1 MTQPV
6 PRKFTF
12 DTVFEGGRVI
22 EAPRAKR
29 HYSIEDVEAARAQ
42 GFAEGEA
49 SAVARSEAA
58 MATSLG
64 DVAHTLN
71 LTVGALSRLVHE
83 HRVACADL
91 AMACARRIADAAL
104 TRFPQAPAEAALAAL
119 VAELAVEPRV
129 LVRAHPEEAERMA
142 DTLTAAAEQ
151 MGLTC
156 QIVVR
161 ADPSLARAA
170 FGFDWGDG
178 RASFDPARA
187 EAAVAEALST
197 ALAAEG
203 LHAEP
208 IVLE

>member
-1 MTQPV
+1 MTAQP

-29 HYSIEDVEAARAQ
+29 HFTAEDVEAARAQ
-42 GFAEGEA
+42 GFAEGER
-49 SAVARSEAA
+49 SAVARSEGA
-58 MATSLG
+58 MAGSLG
-64 DVAHTLN
+64 EVAQALHQAM
-71 LTVGALSRLVHE
+71 GALAALVHE
-83 HRVACADL
+83 HRVASADL

-104 TRFPQAPAEAALAAL
+104 ARFPQAPAEAALAAL
-119 VAELAVEPRV
+119 VAELAVEPRL
-129 LVRAHPEEAERMA
+129 LVRAHGEEAERMA
-142 DTLTAAAEQ
+142 DVLTGAAEQ

-161 ADPSLARAA
+161 ADPTLARAA
-170 FGFDWGDG
+170 FTFDWGDG